1 MKVTVLLISI
11 LVMYSYFGVVQYY
24 DAVVGGRDFGGIY
37 TELTL
42 GSAVNLTEQLINMII
57 NLRVLIVV
65 HVLLV
70 DWLVD

>member
-1 MKVTVLLISI
+1 MTWVKILK

-24 DAVVGGRDFGGIY
+24 YAVVGGRDFGGIY

-65 HVLLV
+65 HIIIGN
-70 DWLVD
+70 